1 LSDKSEET
9 RVEINQILQKFE
21 NEVFRNLDKKANV
34 SDVTNLLNT
43 KADLG
48 NTQNSLQ
55 NKVNT
60 QEFESLKL
68 IVDRINKEIVNK
80 IDFNKFDAY
89 MIDNR
94 TVIDE
99 IQKELGLKANLK
111 ETLALLNKKA
121 DIEKVN
127 AALIQVTEDLDQKC
141 SIQQVK
147 KFQNCFNFKNIL

>member
-1 LSDKSEET
+1 M
-9 RVEINQILQKFE
+9 EINQILQKFE
-21 NEVFRNLDKKANV
+21 NEVFRNIDKKANI
-34 SDVTNLLNT
+34 SDVTNLLNS

-55 NKVNT
+55 NKVNS
-60 QEFESLKL
+60 QEFDSLKL

-89 MIDNR
+89 MID
-94 TVIDE
+94 TKTLIDE
-99 IQKELGLKANLK
+99 LQKEQGLKANLK

-127 AALIQVTEDLDQKC
+127 DALIQVTEDLDQKC
-141 SIQQVK
+141 SIQQV
-147 KFQNCFNFKNIL
+147 L

>member
-1 LSDKSEET
+1 MSDKSEET